1 MCSPDKCWTL
11 VREPSH
17 LEPSPWLIRTI
28 SPDLNVGRKADN
40 DKVCNG
46 LNVSR
51 HHLRIVRSG
60 NPVDWKTVRW
70 SVQDL
75 GGLNGTYL
83 NRRRMEA
90 NTPYPLNC
98 NDLLGIGCPDGRS
111 TESTFVYR

>member
-1 MCSPDKCWTL
+1 MCSPNKCWTL

-28 SPDLNVGRKADN
+28 SPDLNVGRKGDN

-90 NTPYPLNC
+90 DIPYPLNC